1 MGFIGA
7 AAFASRAASLGCISV
22 PAYRLAV
29 VHSGHCNSRSA
40 CETFPDGPPLARG
53 RSSSPDRVPVL
64 EVLNLHHRF
73 GDVTA
78 LDGVALTVGEG
89 ELVGLVGRN
98 GAGKTTAMRA
108 IMGILAPDA
117 GEVRWQGEPVRESER
132 LRFGYMPEER
142 GLYAQMRIGD
152 QVAYFARLHGLG
164 RDAAALA
171 AESWLTLLGLGGRA
185 QDPLVML
192 SHGNQQRVQLAVAL
206 AHDPMLLVLDEPF
219 AGLDPE
225 AVDSL
230 SEVLRQQGAEG
241 RSILFSSHQLEL
253 VERICR
259 RVVVLD
265 AGRVIAAGTL
275 AQLRER
281 LPAQLRVRV
290 GSASDWA
297 SGLEGVRV
305 LRSDEDGVLLLLD
318 PGVDSQAILRAAQ
331 EAGPVERFAF
341 ESAGLID
348 LYRRMISR

>member
-1 MGFIGA
+1 M
-7 AAFASRAASLGCISV
+7 
-22 PAYRLAV
+22 
-29 VHSGHCNSRSA
+29 
-40 CETFPDGPPLARG
+40 
-53 RSSSPDRVPVL
+53 L
-64 EVLNLHHRF
+64 EVLDLGHRF
-73 GDVTA
+73 GDLVA
-78 LDGVALTVGEG
+78 LDGVTFAVDEG

-98 GAGKTTAMRA
+98 GAGKTTTMRA

-117 GEVRWQGEPVRESER
+117 GKVRWQGDPVGQSER

-152 QVAYFARLHGLG
+152 QVGYFARLHGVE
-164 RDAAALA
+164 RDAAARA
-171 AESWLTLLGLGGRA
+171 AERWLARLGLGGRA
-185 QDPLVML
+185 QDLLVTL

-206 AHDPMLLVLDEPF
+206 VHDPLLLVLDEPF

-230 SEVLRQQGAEG
+230 SEVLREQGAEG

-265 AGRVIAAGTL
+265 AGQVIAAGTL
-275 AQLRER
+275 AELRER
-281 LPAQLRVRV
+281 FPAQLRVRV
-290 GSASDWA
+290 GSSTDWS
-297 SGLEGVRV
+297 SGLDGVRV
-305 LRSDEDGVLLLLD
+305 LRSDEDGVLLLVD

-331 EAGPVERFAF
+331 QAGPVERFAF

-348 LYRRMISR
+348 LYRRMISP

>member
-1 MGFIGA
+1 
-7 AAFASRAASLGCISV
+7 
-22 PAYRLAV
+22 
-29 VHSGHCNSRSA
+29 
-40 CETFPDGPPLARG
+40 
-53 RSSSPDRVPVL
+53 VL
-64 EVLNLHHRF
+64 EVLDLHQRF
-73 GDVTA
+73 GDVVA
-78 LDGVALTVGEG
+78 LDGVTLAVGEG

-108 IMGILAPDA
+108 IMGILRPDA
-117 GEVRWQGEPVRESER
+117 GEVRWQGHPVGDDAR

-152 QVAYFARLHGLG
+152 QVTYFARLHGLE
-164 RDAAALA
+164 RRAAVRAS
-171 AESWLTLLGLGGRA
+171 ESWLARLGLGGRA
-185 QDPLVML
+185 QDLLVTL

-206 AHDPMLLVLDEPF
+206 AHDPQLLVLDEPF

-230 SEVLRQQGAEG
+230 SEVLREQGAEG

-275 AQLRER
+275 AELRER
-281 LPAQLRVRV
+281 FPAQLRVRV
-290 GSASDWA
+290 GSSTDWA
-297 SGLEGVRV
+297 SALDGVRV
-305 LRSDEDGVLLLLD
+305 LSSDEDGVLLLVD

-331 EAGPVERFAF
+331 QAGPVERFAF

-348 LYRRMISR
+348 LYRRMISQ